1 MKITF
6 WYSNISSSLGK
17 ISKAGA
23 DSARASAATSEEISS
38 AIKHILESF
47 EMVSDQIEKQNLN
60 IKELNKNM
68 LSQGDMILNVSKQM
82 KESLSNMNK
91 ISEVAKVGQSSLQN
105 TGEEIEKIH
114 RSSQEMQKFLA
125 IIIAISKQIN
135 LLSLNAAIEAARAG
149 EAGKGF
155 AVVAEEIAKLAS
167 QTNRSIGEI
176 KTLIESN
183 QVSASSGIETTTKSI
198 NSVKQI
204 TSHITNVTSHLKD
217 VDNFFYSLTTLNQTT
232 LKEFENIRNVS
243 EIVRSASKEEKE
255 AMIEIYSAVGDIAK
269 NTLGQSSQA
278 EELSIKIEDLI
289 KISENLSQV
298 ASYYK
303 TT

>member
-1 MKITF
+1 M
-6 WYSNISSSLGK
+6 
-17 ISKAGA
+17 
-23 DSARASAATSEEISS
+23 
-38 AIKHILESF
+38 
-47 EMVSDQIEKQNLN
+47 
-60 IKELNKNM
+60 
-68 LSQGDMILNVSKQM
+68 
-82 KESLSNMNK
+82 
-91 ISEVAKVGQSSLQN
+91 
-105 TGEEIEKIH
+105 
-114 RSSQEMQKFLA
+114 
-125 IIIAISKQIN
+125 
-135 LLSLNAAIEAARAG
+135 
-149 EAGKGF
+149 
-155 AVVAEEIAKLAS
+155 VAEEIAKLAS